1 MSKPRKTVLLDTLE
15 AELESTVPSYA
26 EPDQYQLT
34 VEAALDLVSALIDDD
49 SPAPIG
55 DADDD
60 GNVHLC
66 FNTGTARMLFTINSE
81 GRDID
86 ACLEDD
92 ENGSIVETTL
102 SQRWRDDD
110 ELCRFRD
117 ALDAMTSRSDE
128 YTNFF
133 TGSDH

>member
-1 MSKPRKTVLLDTLE
+1 MTKPRKTVLLDALE
-15 AELESTVPSYA
+15 TELESTVPSYA
-26 EPDQYQLT
+26 EPDQYQST

-49 SPAPIG
+49 SPTPNG

-60 GNVHLC
+60 GNVHLS
-66 FNTGTARMLFTINSE
+66 FRAGTARMIFTVNCD
-81 GRDID
+81 GGDID
-86 ACLEDD
+86 AWIEDD
-92 ENGSIVETTL
+92 ESGSVIEQTL

-117 ALDAMTSRSDE
+117 ALDAMTHRSDE
-128 YTNFF
+128 YADFF